1 MPGDKPPRS
10 SSSKAQHDLMAAVAN
25 NPKFARQTGIPA
37 YVGKEFYMA
46 DKAAGKFPPKK
57 PPGQ

>member
-1 MPGDKPPRS
+1 
-10 SSSKAQHDLMAAVAN
+10 MAAVAN